1 MSAPSHSAG
10 PASELG
16 KLLVITG
23 PTASGKTQVAVELAR
38 ALGGEL
44 VGADSVQ
51 VYRGF
56 DIGASKPTAS
66 ELAGVP
72 HHLLDVCAP
81 DCELDAAEFARLA
94 DRAIAEVRA
103 RGRLPIVVG
112 GSGLWLRALLRGL
125 VQLPAVDPALRAELH
140 EQAIALGSAALHA
153 RLCAVDPLAAS
164 QIHENDQVRIVRALE
179 VHAQTGQPLGEL
191 RARHALGAPRYQALR
206 VILDWPHDLLGERI
220 QQRTAAMFAAGFVDE
235 VRGLLAQYG
244 KSPRALGAVGYR
256 EVVAHLCEGVPL
268 EATQRAVER
277 ATRIYARR
285 QRTWL
290 KNEPGDLWTVT
301 PAALLAP
308 EGRARLAAF
317 LELVAG

>member
-1 MSAPSHSAG
+1 MSAVDPTLEPSSA
-10 PASELG
+10 LG

-51 VYRGF
+51 VYRGL
-56 DIGASKPTAS
+56 DIGSSKPTAS
-66 ELAGVP
+66 ELGGVP

-81 DCELDAAEFARLA
+81 DRELDAAEFARLA
-94 DRAIAEVRA
+94 DRAIADVRA

-125 VQLPAVDPALRAELH
+125 VQLPAVDPALRAALH
-140 EQAIALGSAALHA
+140 EQAIVLGTPALHA
-153 RLCAVDPLAAS
+153 RLREVDPLAAGL
-164 QIHENDQVRIVRALE
+164 IHENDQVRIVRALE
-179 VHAQTGQPLGEL
+179 VYTQTGQPLGEL
-191 RARHALGAPRYQALR
+191 RARHALGAARYQALR
-206 VILDWPHDLLGERI
+206 VILDWPHELLSERI

-244 KSPRALGAVGYR
+244 KTPRALGSVGYR
-256 EVVAHLCEGVPL
+256 EVVAHLCDGVPL
-268 EATQRAVER
+268 EATQLAVER

-301 PAALLAP
+301 PDVLLAP
-308 EGRARLAAF
+308 EGRARLAEF
-317 LELVAG
+317 LELPI